1 MSFFR
6 LRVRLLKIGA
16 VFKAALS
23 LCNYRCRI
31 LKEVI
36 SIFYTNDKVLNGMI
50 GKEFNF

>member
-6 LRVRLLKIGA
+6 LRVRLLEIGA
-16 VFKAALS
+16 VFKAAFS
-23 LCNYRCRI
+23 YGTIGAEYCI
-31 LKEVI
+31 EVI